1 MKVGVLFVA
10 LNKFSS
16 CDVGVKNSEN
26 LNIPTVS
33 KKNKVVKTE
42 SV

>member
-10 LNKFSS
+10 LNNFSS
-16 CDVGVKNSEN
+16 CDTGAKNSEN

-33 KKNKVVKTE
+33 KQNKVVKTE